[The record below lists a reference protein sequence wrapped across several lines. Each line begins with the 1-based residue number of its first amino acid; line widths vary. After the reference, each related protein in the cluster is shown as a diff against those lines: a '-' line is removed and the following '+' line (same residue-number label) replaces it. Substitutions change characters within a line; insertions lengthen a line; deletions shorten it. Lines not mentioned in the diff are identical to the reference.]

1 MYNVY
6 WCLKDK
12 HQRDYL
18 VEHKRIKQWP
28 QGSKTM
34 VSLVHAINKIM
45 SINQKLGKKI
55 IFAIK
60 HHFWIIS
67 SFYRAS
73 KPFFSDSPHFFTS
86 IWLFWKSWY
95 VKIDPK
101 NIFFQFSSLQQQ
113 PTWTS
118 PLLKSLAVSKISC
131 ALTTA
136 PKIHSAYIK
145 VTVTLHQ
152 PIAASAGVQNLNLIA
167 SMQLSLPKS
176 S

>member
-18 VEHKRIKQWP
+18 VDHKRIMQWTR
-28 QGSKTM
+28 GSKTM

-60 HHFWIIS
+60 HHFWIIC
-67 SFYRAS
+67 SFYRAL

-101 NIFFQFSSLQQQ
+101 NIFFSIFIFATTTHLDF
-113 PTWTS
+113 